1 MTDKFNI
8 FPQPIAPA
16 GQSAGARPKGQ
27 PGAAAGPS
35 FEEVLQGQVQAPGK
49 LQFSRHALS
58 RMESRGI
65 QFGPEALS
73 RLESA
78 VSQVNAK
85 GGRDSLVLLDQTAL
99 VVSVKNS
106 TVVTVVDQQS
116 LKGNVFTN
124 IDSAVIA

>member
-8 FPQPIAPA
+8 YPQPIVPLGQPVAP
-16 GQSAGARPKGQ
+16 RPKGQ
-27 PGAAAGPS
+27 PAAGGGPS
-35 FEEVLQGQVQAPGK
+35 FEELLQGQVRGPGK

-116 LKGNVFTN
+116 LTGNVFTN
-124 IDSAVIA
+124 IDSAIIA